1 MRGIQQKSIRLTSCQ
16 NSIEKV
22 GNFVETLAEQFHLSP
37 DRYGDIL
44 VSVTE
49 AVNNAIIHGNCEDT
63 SKTIELCLKKQK
75 RTIAISVT
83 DQGTGFDYMS
93 VPDPT
98 HPENICNC
106 GGRGVYLMR
115 QLSDEVQFRNNG
127 STVEMKFNI

>member
-16 NSIEKV
+16 NSIERV
-22 GNFVETLAEQFHLSP
+22 GSFVETLAEQYQLSP

-63 SKTIELCLKKQK
+63 SKTIELSLKKQ
-75 RTIAISVT
+75 RHTIAISVS
-83 DQGTGFDYMS
+83 DQGTGFDYQS

-98 HPENICNC
+98 RPENICNC
-106 GGRGVYLMR
+106 GGRGVFLMR
-115 QLSDEVQFRNNG
+115 QLSDDVTFRNNG
-127 STVEMKFNI
+127 STVEMKFKI